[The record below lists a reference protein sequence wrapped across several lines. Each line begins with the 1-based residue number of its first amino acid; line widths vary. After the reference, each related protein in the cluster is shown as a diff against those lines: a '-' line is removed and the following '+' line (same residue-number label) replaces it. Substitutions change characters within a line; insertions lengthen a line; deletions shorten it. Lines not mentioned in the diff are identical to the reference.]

1 MKRTLRWSWGGGQRG
16 LAKAAVQGWR
26 LLIGC
31 LLLTCLTMSAPIAAA
46 QETAARGVTLLLQPG
61 MLSADFLSPPEGAT
75 STTGFNLR
83 AVALAPTGSR
93 WFTFIVGANVTP
105 YGTSGI
111 STYSH
116 NAPTIFAGNVF
127 PVLDARKTAGWVSI
141 QAPLLLTYSYG
152 GGGPHNRDLYGKD
165 IVAEAAL
172 SVHLGAK
179 VLRELGGALSRLQVY
194 FVFDQ
199 SLTPNEDPVTGK
211 TDRFDPVAQYGF
223 SIPIGGAR
231 KAKDP

>member
-1 MKRTLRWSWGGGQRG
+1 MPSTRSRSGEEREREAKDALLASSWVT
-16 LAKAAVQGWR
+16 A
-26 LLIGC
+26 
-31 LLLTCLTMSAPIAAA
+31 LLLLLLPFLPVQLAYG
-46 QETAARGVTLLLQPG
+46 QERPSGGVSLLLQPG
-61 MLSADFLSPPEGAT
+61 MLSADFLSPPAGAT

-83 AVALAPTGSR
+83 AAALAPTGSR
-93 WFTFIVGANVTP
+93 WFTFMIGANVTP

-111 STYSH
+111 SLHSH
-116 NAPTIFAGNVF
+116 NAPTVFAGNVF
-127 PVLDARKTAGWVSI
+127 PILDARKTGGWLSV

-152 GGGPHNRDLYGKD
+152 GGGSHNRDLYGKD

-179 VLRELGGALSRLQVY
+179 VLRDLGGTLARLQVY

-223 SIPIGGAR
+223 TIPIGGTH